1 MPSGFAVGWR
11 QVAASL
17 AMMAAAAMVS
27 SGYSVIA
34 VPLGAEFHPSR
45 MVLMLTMTIMSLVA
59 GLTSPLFG
67 TLMDRVSVRLLMA
80 IGTALIVTGY
90 VALSFATTFT
100 QVLVIYALFMAP
112 VNILLGPMAA
122 TVLLSRWF
130 VKRRGTALGIAISGV
145 ALGGFVYP
153 PLTQLLL
160 DHFHWREA
168 MRLLALILA
177 LTTIPA
183 VLAVVDRPAQ
193 RGLHPDG
200 MAIGAEGAR
209 PEAAP
214 VAFSARELVADPA
227 FWILGAICAVVMSG
241 MLGMVTNLMPLA
253 IDQGVTPTSASLLIS
268 VYAGGGF
275 IAKLAFA
282 AIADKLNPRS
292 LIFLSVAGFAS
303 GMACLIGAELGYPM
317 IFLGVGLIGLFGGVM
332 VPMQGLLIPRIF
344 GQEVVGR
351 VSGTLNLV
359 VLSALLATPPIF
371 GLIFDVTGNYD
382 AIFVTFV
389 CLAVGI
395 MLLVPYLRLHPRAAS
410 AEPTAVAAA
419 AEV

>member
-1 MPSGFAVGWR
+1 MNSGFGVGWR
-11 QVAASL
+11 QVAACL
-17 AMMAAAAMVS
+17 AMMAAAAMVT

-67 TLMDRVSVRLLMA
+67 SLMDRISVRLLLGV
-80 IGTALIVTGY
+80 GTALIVAGY
-90 VALSFATTFT
+90 VALSFATSFT
-100 QVLVIYALFMAP
+100 QVLVIFALFMAP
-112 VNILLGPMAA
+112 VNILLGPMSA

-130 VKRRGTALGIAISGV
+130 VKRRGTALGIDISGV

-153 PLTQLLL
+153 PVTQLLL

-168 MRLLALILA
+168 LRLLALILA
-177 LTTIPA
+177 LTTVPA
-183 VLAVVDRPAQ
+183 VLAVVDHPSQ

-200 MAIGAEGAR
+200 AESGEEGKR
-209 PEAAP
+209 DEAETA
-214 VAFSARELVADPA
+214 VFSARELIGDPA
-227 FWILGAICAVVMSG
+227 FWILGAVCAVIMSG

-253 IDQGVTPTSASLLIS
+253 IDQGVSATAAALLIS

-275 IAKLAFA
+275 IAKLGFA
-282 AIADKLNPRS
+282 AIADRLNPRT
-292 LIFLSVAGFAS
+292 LIFLSLTGFAS
-303 GMACLIGAELGYPM
+303 GMACMIGAELGYAM
-317 IFLGVGLIGLFGGVM
+317 IFLGVGLIGLFGGIM

-344 GQEVVGR
+344 GQKVVGR
-351 VSGTLNLV
+351 VSGTLNLL

-371 GLIFDVTGNYD
+371 GLIFDLTGNYD

-389 CLAVGI
+389 GLAVGT
-395 MLLVPYLRLHPRAAS
+395 MLLVPYLRLHPKVAEAAT
-410 AEPTAVAAA
+410 PVVAGVAQ
-419 AEV
+419 V